1 MKSASIF
8 QYFEA
13 TVKCRREG
21 KGRLGV
27 GWGGGNG
34 GYVPSCRQATGK
46 GQRERERE
54 ARGSKTSTS
63 WTFHVR
69 GGGCGSG
76 GGGGVFLP
84 VRARVPLSAHTHT
97 QHTQRRVKTMAVS
110 DMQEMASVKIILP
123 RAPVLDE
130 HARD

>member
-1 MKSASIF
+1 M
-8 QYFEA
+8 
-13 TVKCRREG
+13 
-21 KGRLGV
+21 GV
-27 GWGGGNG
+27 GGTSPAAG
-34 GYVPSCRQATGK
+34 RQPA
-46 GQRERERE
+46 QARERE
-54 ARGSKTSTS
+54 ARESKTSTS
-63 WTFHVR
+63 WTFHER
-69 GGGCGSG
+69 AGGSCGGGSG

>member
-1 MKSASIF
+1 M
-8 QYFEA
+8 
-13 TVKCRREG
+13 
-21 KGRLGV
+21 
-27 GWGGGNG
+27 GGGG
-34 GYVPSCRQATGK
+34 VRPQLQAGN
-46 GQRERERE
+46 RHRPERE
-54 ARGSKTSTS
+54 ARESKTSTS

-69 GGGCGSG
+69 GGGSCGGDS
-76 GGGGVFLP
+76 GGGVFLP